1 MKTQNLNE
9 IDNRVSVGDARGT
22 RPPHTYFLRLYSRV
36 FFLIEGRV

>member
-22 RPPHTYFLRLYSRV
+22 RPPHTYFLVNLALL
-36 FFLIEGRV
+36 LITIYG